1 MGGDSV
7 TVPERLIK
15 ARGVE
20 SRRSV
25 ADAVGI
31 SLSALQMYETGK
43 RRPSD
48 EVKVR
53 LAKHYRTTVQ
63 DLFFAD

>member
-1 MGGDSV
+1 M

-15 ARGVE
+15 ARGLE
-20 SRRSV
+20 SRQSV
-25 ADAVGI
+25 ADAIGI
-31 SLSALQMYETGK
+31 SLSALQMYETGQ
-43 RRPSD
+43 RRPRD
-48 EVKVR
+48 EVKVK